1 MTDQKT
7 LSGKKVLIVEDD
19 TFLHTLLADKLAHLR
34 EQGVEIFTAL
44 NAEEALKIAREST
57 PDLMMLDVAMPG
69 KNGFE
74 VIEELREDERFKKT
88 PIIILSNISQESDEK
103 RAQDLGVDAYL
114 VKADFSLDEITNE
127 ITKLILR

>member
-1 MTDQKT
+1 MIDQKT

-19 TFLHTLLADKLAHLR
+19 TFLHTLLADKLARLR

-44 NAEEALKIAREST
+44 NAEEALKTAREST

-74 VIEELREDERFKKT
+74 VIEELRQDERFKKT
-88 PIIILSNISQESDEK
+88 SIIILSNLSQESDKK
-103 RAQDLGVDAYL
+103 RAQDLGVDSYL